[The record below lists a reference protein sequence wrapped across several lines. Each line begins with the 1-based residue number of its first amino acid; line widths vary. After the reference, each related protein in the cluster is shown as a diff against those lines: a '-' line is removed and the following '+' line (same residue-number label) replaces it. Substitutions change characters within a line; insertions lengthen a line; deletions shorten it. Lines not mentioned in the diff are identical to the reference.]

1 MKNFVSNG
9 VKLAIPTN
17 NKKGLEDTVAEHF
30 GRCFTYTFLSEKGEV
45 LEIVDNTSEDKGGR
59 GLPPELIKKH
69 GADVLL
75 CKDIGPKA
83 LILSKELG
91 IEVYIGQAETVK
103 EMFEMWKNDKIK
115 KAGTEDICEEH
126 KL

>member
-1 MKNFVSNG
+1 MKI
-9 VKLAIPTN
+9 AIPTD

-30 GRCFTYTFLSEKGEV
+30 GRCLTYTFLNEEGEV
-45 LEIVDNTSEDKGGR
+45 AEIVDNTSKDRNGE
-59 GLPPELIKKH
+59 GLPPELIKEH

-83 LILSKELG
+83 LVLCKELG

-103 EMFEMWKNDKIK
+103 EMFGMWENNKVK
-115 KAGTEDICEEH
+115 KADVEDFHKKH